1 MEDKADGRS
10 MYDIFADLEIEEQEE
25 EATTVL
31 ASSPG
36 QEEGG
41 TGGETAIS
49 AETLSPTSLLSSK
62 EIDRLLGLDEPLP
75 VAFLKQNAGKM
86 HSTDAIVDF
95 ATTVCIDLAQ
105 GNLKARESSE
115 MRRWA
120 ELMYTCV
127 LAGEGGAQNTQVNY
141 VGQLI
146 QLAGVAPVE
155 EASLG
160 QPSKQVIKVQ
170 DAILDGTTTR
180 QKKSQGE

>member
-1 MEDKADGRS
+1 MEDEADGRS

-25 EATTVL
+25 EVAMEVEAAPVEETTEVAL
-31 ASSPG
+31 
-36 QEEGG
+36 
-41 TGGETAIS
+41 S
-49 AETLSPTSLLSSK
+49 ATSLLSSK
-62 EIDRLLGLDEPLP
+62 EIDRLLGLDGPLP

-180 QKKSQGE
+180 QKKARGE